1 MTMRLT
7 PNKIVGGTII
17 AVLAFSAQ
25 NRFQSR
31 HTQKKV
37 DELKALDEEE
47 RMKLINRRSSSSKS
61 S

>member
-31 HTQKKV
+31 HTQRKV
-37 DELKALDEEE
+37 DEIKARDEEE
-47 RMKLINRRSSSSKS
+47 RLMMQQRRSKPSSSS
-61 S
+61 